1 MLIHQTLAIRAPSD
15 NLSIDAHQ
23 LVLDSSNPASP
34 TQDHVDP
41 GSAGSAIQNSSQLA
55 AECIT
60 RSNSMGPQ
68 YPLSSKPA
76 FGPSRIC
83 KKLSLVIP
91 NCSKQ
96 DAPSTCTHRLVF

>member
-1 MLIHQTLAIRAPSD
+1 MLIHRTLAIRAPSN

-60 RSNSMGPQ
+60 RSNSMGPN
-68 YPLSSKPA
+68 
-76 FGPSRIC
+76 I
-83 KKLSLVIP
+83 LSLP
-91 NCSKQ
+91 NL
-96 DAPSTCTHRLVF
+96 PLGHRVSARN